1 MGGMTQTLTGA
12 AMTDTG
18 VNRKWDELADRGDL
32 RTAMQRIDSCF
43 DRIDNRFDRIER
55 LHWIQIIAIVCG
67 LVAISLK

>member
-12 AMTDTG
+12 AMTDTEAD
-18 VNRKWDELADRGDL
+18 RKWDELADRGDL
-32 RTAMQRIDSCF
+32 RTVMQ
-43 DRIDNRFDRIER
+43 RIDNRFDRIER

>member
-12 AMTDTG
+12 TVTG
-18 VNRKWDELADRGDL
+18 TEVERKWDELADRGDL
-32 RTAMQRIDSCF
+32 RTAMQRIDKQ
-43 DRIDNRFDRIER
+43 FDRIER

>member
-1 MGGMTQTLTGA
+1 MSTNNE
-12 AMTDTG
+12 

-32 RTAMQRIDSCF
+32 RTVMQHI
-43 DRIDNRFDRIER
+43 NHRFDRIER

>member
-12 AMTDTG
+12 AMADTE
-18 VNRKWDELADRGDL
+18 VERKWDELADRGDL
-32 RTAMQRIDSCF
+32 RTVMQ
-43 DRIDNRFDRIER
+43 RIDNRFDRIER